1 MFPTFKPPKWEYQF
15 VRARWG
21 GGVTRPKKNF
31 FAFLH
36 DSEDVLILIFESG
49 KNCRNG
55 RLPPLSGKIPTYF
68 FFMFNEPF
76 PYTQNKIGRE

>member
-1 MFPTFKPPKWEYQF
+1 MFLCKEIFFGKFSHSLCEYLDMFPTFKPPKWEYQF

-55 RLPPLSGKIPTYF
+55 RLPPP
-68 FFMFNEPF
+68 
-76 PYTQNKIGRE
+76 